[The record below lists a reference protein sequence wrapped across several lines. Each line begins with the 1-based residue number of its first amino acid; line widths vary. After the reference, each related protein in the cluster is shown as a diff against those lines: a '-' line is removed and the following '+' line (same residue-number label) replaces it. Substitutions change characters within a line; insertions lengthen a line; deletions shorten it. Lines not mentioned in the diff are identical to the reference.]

1 MSTKTM
7 SHYLIIMFMVML
19 LIFRFIVLFT
29 TVLGIDFPVV
39 ASNESIEIVMLLVTL
54 VCIILF
60 TKTKLSGG
68 IIYLVSSFIYYG
80 PEFIKILPTALKGA
94 VSMDMAIQILVLM
107 VELVIPIFALFILI
121 YDKKQEIN
129 PIDKKTDFFYKGNQ
143 YDRKYDDR
151 ADKNNYR
158 TM

>member
-1 MSTKTM
+1 MSTRTM
-7 SHYLIIMFMVML
+7 AHYLMIMFMVML
-19 LIFRFIVLFT
+19 LIFRLIVLFT
-29 TVLGIDFPVV
+29 SVLTVDFVIV
-39 ASNESIEIVMLLVTL
+39 ASNPNLEMIMLLVTL
-54 VCIILF
+54 VSIILF

-68 IIYLVSSFIYYG
+68 ILYLVSSWLYYG
-80 PEFIKILPTALKGA
+80 AELLKLLPAAQAGTM
-94 VSMDMAIQILVLM
+94 SMDMGTQMIVILIEM
-107 VELVIPIFALFILI
+107 VIPIFALFILI

-129 PIDKKTDFFYKGNQ
+129 PTDTKTDFFYKTDT

>member
-1 MSTKTM
+1 MSTRSM
-7 SHYLIIMFMVML
+7 SHYLIIMFMVMIM
-19 LIFRFIVLFT
+19 IFRFIVLFT
-29 TVLGIDFPVV
+29 TVLGINFPIV
-39 ASNESIEIVMLLVTL
+39 STNEMMEVGIILTSL

-60 TKTKLSGG
+60 SRTKLIGG
-68 IIYLVSSFIYYG
+68 IIYLTVSCIYYG
-80 PEFIKILPTALKGA
+80 PEIISNLPTAISG
-94 VSMDMAIQILVLM
+94 
-107 VELVIPIFALFILI
+107 VISLDDATKIIVAMIEIVVAIFAFFILI

-129 PIDKKTDFFYKGNQ
+129 PVDKKTDFFYKGDQ

>member
-1 MSTKTM
+1 
-7 SHYLIIMFMVML
+7 MFMVML

-29 TVLGIDFPVV
+29 TVLAIDFPVV
-39 ASNESIEIVMLLVTL
+39 AVNPNLEMIMIVITL

-60 TKTKLSGG
+60 TKTKLTGG
-68 IIYLVSSFIYYG
+68 ILYLVTSWMYYG
-80 PEFIKILPTALKGA
+80 MELVGILPLLMNGDISQDT
-94 VSMDMAIQILVLM
+94 AIQAVVIM
-107 VELVIPIFALFILI
+107 IEIVIPIFAFFILL
-121 YDKKQEIN
+121 YDKKQELH
-129 PIDKKTDFFYKGNQ
+129 PTDSKTDFFYKNDA

>member
-1 MSTKTM
+1 MSTRSM
-7 SHYLIIMFMVML
+7 SHYLIIMFMIMIM
-19 LIFRFIVLFT
+19 IFRFIVLST
-29 TVLGIDFPVV
+29 TVLGINFPIV
-39 ASNESIEIVMLLVTL
+39 STNEMMEIGIILTSL

-60 TKTKLSGG
+60 SRTKLIGG
-68 IIYLVSSFIYYG
+68 IIYLTISCIYYG
-80 PEFIKILPTALKGA
+80 PEIISSLPTAISG
-94 VSMDMAIQILVLM
+94 
-107 VELVIPIFALFILI
+107 VISVDEATKIIVAMIEIVVAIFALFILI

-129 PIDKKTDFFYKGNQ
+129 PVDKKTDFFYKGDQ

>member
-7 SHYLIIMFMVML
+7 AHYLIIMFMVML

-39 ASNESIEIVMLLVTL
+39 SSNESLEIGMLLISL
-54 VCIILF
+54 VSIILF
-60 TKTKLSGG
+60 TKTKLLGAV
-68 IIYLVSSFIYYG
+68 IYLVSSFLYYG
-80 PEFIKILPTALKGA
+80 PEFIKVLPSAISGT
-94 VSMDMAIQILVLM
+94 VTMDLAIQALVLII
-107 VELVIPIFALFILI
+107 ELVIPIFALFILI
-121 YDKKQEIN
+121 YDKKQEKN
-129 PIDKKTDFFYKGNQ
+129 PVDKKTDFFYKGDQ

>member
-1 MSTKTM
+1 MKTKTM
-7 SHYLIIMFMVML
+7 AHYLIIMFMVML

-29 TVLGIDFPVV
+29 TVLGIEFPVKSV
-39 ASNESIEIVMLLVTL
+39 NEAMEIGVIFITL

-60 TKTKLSGG
+60 TKTKLIGG
-68 IIYLVSSFIYYG
+68 ILYLITSFIYYG
-80 PEFIKILPTALKGA
+80 VEFTKLLPSIKQG
-94 VSMDMAIQILVLM
+94 VMSQDSAIHAIVLLI
-107 VELVIPIFALFILI
+107 ELAIPIFALFILI

-129 PIDKKTDFFYKGNQ
+129 PVDKKTDFFYKGEQ
-143 YDRKYDDR
+143 YDRILDDR